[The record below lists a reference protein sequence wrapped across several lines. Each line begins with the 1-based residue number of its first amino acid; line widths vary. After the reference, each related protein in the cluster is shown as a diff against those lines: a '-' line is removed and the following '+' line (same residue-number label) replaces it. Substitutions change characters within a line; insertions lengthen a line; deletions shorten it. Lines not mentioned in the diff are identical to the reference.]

1 MKKTLIIFV
10 TQPLNKFNY
19 YKWGLNKKYN
29 RKWNIKFWNLLNL
42 ENKDLNKK
50 FSSKGHGIIK
60 VKNFLNIKN
69 ISSLIKEF
77 NKLPDKFFYINLSI
91 LSTKCSLIDRLLS
104 LKGGKRVYFKM
115 NILPK
120 PTIPIKLALTYM
132 LQSPYKLL
140 YLKKILNY
148 PFNKLISY
156 FNSNLLLAKPVI
168 YITPNE
174 KAFQKI
180 KSKNKIIKI
189 KKTHS
194 YDYELFMNNDSTK
207 IKKKNYAVFIDED
220 VENHFDYTLT
230 YSRLFNKGKY
240 HLPTQWYWDKM
251 EKFFSF
257 IESTSKLKIIIA
269 AHHRRSKNNFPIKRK
284 FVFNKTL
291 DLVKNSKLVLM
302 HDSTALHQG
311 ILCQKPIILLN
322 FNAYKKRLEQYL
334 RILYFSKLTGAK
346 VINLETFSFSKK
358 NFNLDDYLKINIK
371 QYKKYKDNYIKP
383 PNSENIAIWKTVLGE
398 LDKLEN

>member
-1 MKKTLIIFV
+1 MKE
-10 TQPLNKFNY
+10 NNY
-19 YKWGLNKKYN
+19 G
-29 RKWNIKFWNLLNL
+29 I
-42 ENKDLNKK
+42 
-50 FSSKGHGIIK
+50 FSSWGDGAPTLSLGDEIYALF
-60 VKNFLNIKN
+60 NDGANIN
-69 ISSLIKEF
+69 QTTLGAAVDSWESG
-77 NKLPDKFFYINLSI
+77 NGRTLPLSI
-91 LSTKCSLIDRLLS
+91 SFTDFS
-104 LKGGKRVYFKM
+104 
-115 NILPK
+115 
-120 PTIPIKLALTYM
+120 
-132 LQSPYKLL
+132 
-140 YLKKILNY
+140 LNY
-148 PFNKLISY
+148 PILFIKR
-156 FNSNLLLAKPVI
+156 KDK
-168 YITPNE
+168 YID
-174 KAFQKI
+174 A
-180 KSKNKIIKI
+180 KNK
-189 KKTHS
+189 T
-194 YDYELFMNNDSTK
+194 FQN
-207 IKKKNYAVFIDED
+207 FIDED

-240 HLPTQWYWDKM
+240 HLPPQWYWDKM

-311 ILCQKPIILLN
+311 ILCQKPIIFLN
-322 FNAYKKRLEQYL
+322 FNAYKKKLEQYL

-398 LDKLEN
+398 LDKFEN